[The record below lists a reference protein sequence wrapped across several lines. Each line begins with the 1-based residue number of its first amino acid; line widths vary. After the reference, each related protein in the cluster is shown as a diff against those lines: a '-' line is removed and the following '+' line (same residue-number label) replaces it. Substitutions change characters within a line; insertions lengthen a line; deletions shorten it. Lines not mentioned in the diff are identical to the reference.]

1 MSEILAVL
9 KYTIPA
15 IIVFITAY
23 TLLKEFF
30 AQEVKKR
37 HIQMVEEKHKVSL
50 PLRMQAYERIILL
63 LERIAPKNLIMRVH
77 GSKMTATQFHATLIK
92 AIRDE
97 FDHNLSQQLYISTK
111 AWEMVKN
118 SKEEIVRQIN
128 TCAGQLD
135 EKATSMDLSKKIM
148 EVSTEKSAIK
158 KTIEFIKAEARK
170 SFL

>member
-1 MSEILAVL
+1 MSEILIAL
-9 KYTIPA
+9 RYAIPA
-15 IIVFITAY
+15 LVVFITAY

-30 AQEVKKR
+30 AQEMKKR
-37 HIQMVEEKHKVSL
+37 HARMMEEKHKGSL

-63 LERIAPKNLIMRVH
+63 LERISPKNLVMRVH
-77 GSKMTATQFHATLIK
+77 SGKMTASQFHGTLIK

-97 FDHNLSQQLYISTK
+97 FDHNLSQQLYVSSK

-128 TCAGQLD
+128 TSAGQLD
-135 EKATSMDLSKKIM
+135 EKATSTDLSKKILEM
-148 EVSTEKSAIK
+148 GAEKSAIRD
-158 KTIEFIKAEARK
+158 TIEFLKAEARK